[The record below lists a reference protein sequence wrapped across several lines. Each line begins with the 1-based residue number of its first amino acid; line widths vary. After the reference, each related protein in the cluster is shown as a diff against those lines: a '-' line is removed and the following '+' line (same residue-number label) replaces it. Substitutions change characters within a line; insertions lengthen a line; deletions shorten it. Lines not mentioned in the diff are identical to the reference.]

1 MQADKACGEKVKGAK
16 QLFSKKEDEK
26 LIKLVK
32 FFGRKKDV
40 NWQFVAQQMGNRNV
54 RQCKERFLNYLDN
67 HVNRSEFTPE
77 ENKFILEKV
86 QQIGTKWTK
95 ISSMMKN
102 RTYVSVK
109 SQYKKLIRRNA
120 TLDNVLTIDVNTTNT
135 RKSSPLVD
143 YHSVDSSSSDTHDLS
158 NDFQIND
165 VENKHLVDEVFNT
178 LFDTLEFNDDAFF
191 GLTTI

>member
-40 NWQFVAQQMGNRNV
+40 NWQFVAQHL
-54 RQCKERFLNYLDN
+54 RQ
-67 HVNRSEFTPE
+67 
-77 ENKFILEKV
+77 
-86 QQIGTKWTK
+86 
-95 ISSMMKN
+95 
-102 RTYVSVK
+102 
-109 SQYKKLIRRNA
+109 KLIRRNA

-143 YHSVDSSSSDTHDLS
+143 YHSLDSSSSDTHDLS